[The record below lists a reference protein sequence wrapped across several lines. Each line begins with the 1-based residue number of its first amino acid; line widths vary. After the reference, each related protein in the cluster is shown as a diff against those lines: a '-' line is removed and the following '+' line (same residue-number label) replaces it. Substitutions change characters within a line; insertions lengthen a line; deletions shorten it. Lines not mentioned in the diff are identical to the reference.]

1 MKKPGVGFSLFSAP
15 CIGFSGIP
23 SPVSGVSTTSQ
34 HSQPTPTPVT
44 EPESRPITL
53 VASPEQ
59 AMLPIATIEKTEKT
73 LEQTEKT
80 LEQPVQGPNDSL
92 LATAQLQASA
102 ATIATPIATTAKE
115 AVKEEIKAVEGA
127 SEGSIKFAKVCG
139 LIAKPL
145 RSSSFTLRLTSP
157 RMIWL
162 AH

>member
-1 MKKPGVGFSLFSAP
+1 
-15 CIGFSGIP
+15 
-23 SPVSGVSTTSQ
+23 
-34 HSQPTPTPVT
+34 
-44 EPESRPITL
+44 
-53 VASPEQ
+53 
-59 AMLPIATIEKTEKT
+59 MLPIATIEKTEKT

-145 RSSSFTLRLTSP
+145 RSSSFTLRLTSL
-157 RMIWL
+157 RMTWL
-162 AH
+162 RPSSSQLQHSRWKGSVYWRVNGKRKQEV

>member
-59 AMLPIATIEKTEKT
+59 AMLPIATIEK
-73 LEQTEKT
+73 TEKT

-145 RSSSFTLRLTSP
+145 RSSSFTLKPTSQ
-157 RMIWL
+157 RMTWL
-162 AH
+162 RP